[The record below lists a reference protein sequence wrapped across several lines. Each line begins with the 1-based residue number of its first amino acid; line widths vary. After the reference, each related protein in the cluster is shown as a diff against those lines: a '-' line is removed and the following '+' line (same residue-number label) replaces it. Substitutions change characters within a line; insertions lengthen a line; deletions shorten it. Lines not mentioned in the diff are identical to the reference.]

1 MACVEVYQDN
11 DGVIIYKNEDI
22 INFMNN
28 AQMRQYVVICHKPKF
43 DYEFIDDDII
53 IVNCCG
59 IPFQEYKRIGRNYLS
74 STGVE
79 RWKKWGPKVY
89 NMSVEEYLNLSKWV
103 MWFPQ
108 KGYNAHNVYKTDY
121 PTCNLFA
128 ARDSFQLKEEYA
140 EYSPVNPWSAHFYD
154 YEYTAERYIKG
165 LLSIPILVDFEKKYN
180 ILSII
185 EEMIASDKNILDF

>member
-53 IVNCCG
+53 IVSCCG